1 MKNKDISA
9 HEKALEYRYKSA
21 KQAYKNGD
29 ENTAYKNYNAL
40 SKEGYKDS
48 ESKFVA
54 LEKAR
59 VKNTKIGEVIPFAH
73 MDWRVLD
80 KKDGK
85 VLLLKDNALGSTP
98 FDEKGQNVTWE
109 SSSVREWL
117 NKDFL
122 QESFTENERN
132 SILETTVKNTPNAT
146 YKTLAGNNTKDK
158 FFLLSCDEVAKYYDA
173 IHETKS
179 CWWLRTPGA
188 AENSMS
194 FVYKDKTVMDYGYEV
209 TNTNITVKPAM
220 WLNIE

>member
-1 MKNKDISA
+1 
-9 HEKALEYRYKSA
+9 
-21 KQAYKNGD
+21 
-29 ENTAYKNYNAL
+29 
-40 SKEGYKDS
+40 
-48 ESKFVA
+48 
-54 LEKAR
+54 
-59 VKNTKIGEVIPFAH
+59 

-85 VLLLKDNALGSTP
+85 VLLLKDNAFGSTP

-109 SSSVREWL
+109 SSSVRKWL
-117 NKDFL
+117 NNDFL

-209 TNTNITVKPAM
+209 SNTNITVKPAM

>member
-1 MKNKDISA
+1 MHFLKK
-9 HEKALEYRYKSA
+9 
-21 KQAYKNGD
+21 
-29 ENTAYKNYNAL
+29 T
-40 SKEGYKDS
+40 KDS

-59 VKNTKIGEVIPFAH
+59 IKNTKIGEVISFAH

-85 VLLLKDNALGSTP
+85 VLLLKDNAFGSTP

-117 NKDFL
+117 NNDFL

-146 YKTLAGNNTKDK
+146 YKTPAGNNTKDK

-220 WLNIE
+220 WLNVE